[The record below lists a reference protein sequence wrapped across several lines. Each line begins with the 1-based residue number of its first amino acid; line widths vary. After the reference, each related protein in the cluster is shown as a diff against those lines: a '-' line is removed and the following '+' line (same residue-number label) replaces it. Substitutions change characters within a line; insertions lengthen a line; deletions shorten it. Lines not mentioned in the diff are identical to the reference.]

1 VIRWWIALWD
11 RRETPEILALVRIG
25 VALVV
30 LSDLGWTWALGLVGP
45 LMSAEARGGLSG
57 LTAST
62 STWFRL
68 VGDGPEAAAGLH
80 AVLVGASLCL
90 AAGLWSRTSAA
101 VVMLASAEWAR
112 ILPDADRGIDTLLRN
127 VLFVLALSRCGDAF
141 SLDALWD
148 TGRLRGAGLP
158 VPAWPRRVL
167 VLQIVVMYFTAGVQ
181 KYAQHWWPWG
191 GWSAL
196 YVILQDWAV
205 AAHDFSWLRHPAL
218 YPLTQVATAATIAW
232 QWTYPVVLVQDF
244 APPWPAGRLR
254 AWFVRHGLHRLWIA
268 VGVWFHVQLALTM
281 ELGIFPYGMLA
292 LYWVFVTPDALPS
305 WLRAVRTGS
314 SPSPNT

>member
-1 VIRWWIALWD
+1 VIRWWIELWD
-11 RRETPEILALVRIG
+11 RRESPELLGLVRIG
-25 VALVV
+25 VGLVL
-30 LSDLGWTWALGLVGP
+30 LSDLYWTWALDLVVP
-45 LMSAEARGGLSG
+45 LMAGEGQGGLSG
-57 LTAST
+57 VTPKTGA
-62 STWFRL
+62 WFAW
-68 VGDGPEAAAGLH
+68 VGDGPDAARLLHASLVAAGL
-80 AVLVGASLCL
+80 GL
-90 AAGLWSRTSAA
+90 ALGMFSRGSAA
-101 VVMLASAEWAR
+101 AFLLLSAEWAR

-141 SLDALWD
+141 SLDAVWS
-148 TGRLRGAGLP
+148 TGTWRGSGAP

-205 AAHDFSWLRHPAL
+205 AAHDFSWLRHPLL
-218 YPLTQVATAATIAW
+218 YPLTQVATALTMAW
-232 QWTYPVVLVQDF
+232 QWTYPVVLLHTF
-244 APPWPAGRLR
+244 EPPWPPGRFR
-254 AWFVRHGLHRLWIA
+254 RWFAAWRLHWVWIA

-292 LYWVFVTPDALPS
+292 LYWVFLSPSELPAAL
-305 WLRAVRTGS
+305 RTGS
-314 SPSPNT
+314 SASPNT